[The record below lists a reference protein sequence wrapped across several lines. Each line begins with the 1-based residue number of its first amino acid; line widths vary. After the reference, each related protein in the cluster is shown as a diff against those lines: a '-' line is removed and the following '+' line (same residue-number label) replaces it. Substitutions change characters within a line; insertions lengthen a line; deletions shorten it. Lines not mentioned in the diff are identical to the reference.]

1 MSVLQDLDYVF
12 LSKLSYVAIPFVT
25 ISCRYMK
32 CLSIGMN
39 PNYVLTEEEK
49 KKRFHKGEKGGK
61 KGKRSPD
68 PRDDSMDATSTGS
81 PGHGYHSGD
90 N

>member
-1 MSVLQDLDYVF
+1 MSVLQDLYYVF
-12 LSKLSYVAIPFVT
+12 LSKLSYVAILFLT
-25 ISCRYMK
+25 FSFRYMK

-49 KKRFHKGEKGGK
+49 KKRFHKGDKRG

-68 PRDDSMDATSTGS
+68 PRDDSMDSMDAASTGF
-81 PGHGYHSGD
+81 HSGE
-90 N
+90 NQS